1 MMMGFAKKM
10 HLSNSRVLA
19 FMAGAL
25 LVILTISTAGHAA
38 GPELGKRLSSAP
50 PLDVPQRPLQAI
62 QSSPLV
68 AGGVKLGTAVLYDD
82 PSTRRGADY
91 LELYDGQ
98 GGLVAV
104 SWFDRFGIQRIAVDR
119 AFLDGEERLEG
130 VFVAVV
136 DDNFI

>member
-1 MMMGFAKKM
+1 MTFAKKM
-10 HLSNSRVLA
+10 HLGNSKVLT
-19 FMAGAL
+19 FMAGTL
-25 LVILTISTAGHAA
+25 LVLLTISTAGHAA
-38 GPELGKRLSSAP
+38 DIELGKRLSSAP
-50 PLDVPQRPLQAI
+50 PLDVLQRPLQVI

-68 AGGVKLGTAVLYDD
+68 AGGVKLGTAVFYDD
-82 PSTRRGADY
+82 PSTRRPADY
-91 LELYDGQ
+91 LELYDGE

>member
-1 MMMGFAKKM
+1 MMPFTKPS
-10 HLSNSRVLA
+10 HLDNSRVLT
-19 FMAGAL
+19 FIVGAL
-25 LVILTISTAGHAA
+25 LVILITATANASDNGSGKAVLST
-38 GPELGKRLSSAP
+38 
-50 PLDVPQRPLQAI
+50 PLDVPQRALKLI
-62 QSSPLV
+62 QSSPLL

-82 PSTRRGADY
+82 PSTRRAADY

-119 AFLDGEERLEG
+119 AFADGRQRLEG
-130 VFVAVV
+130 VFVAVI

>member
-1 MMMGFAKKM
+1 MSFTNK
-10 HLSNSRVLA
+10 SRWPSKGLMV
-19 FMAGAL
+19 MAGAL
-25 LVILTISTAGHAA
+25 LMVLSGSSAGHA
-38 GPELGKRLSSAP
+38 GNTEPEKRLLSAP
-50 PLDVPQRPLQAI
+50 EAPQRVLKVI

-68 AGGVKLGTAVLYDD
+68 AGGMNIGTAVFYDD
-82 PSTRRGADY
+82 PSTRRSADY

-98 GGLVAV
+98 GGLFAV

-119 AFLDGEERLEG
+119 AFVDGEERLEG

>member
-1 MMMGFAKKM
+1 
-10 HLSNSRVLA
+10 V
-19 FMAGAL
+19 
-25 LVILTISTAGHAA
+25 V
-38 GPELGKRLSSAP
+38 
-50 PLDVPQRPLQAI
+50 

-68 AGGVKLGTAVLYDD
+68 AGGVKLGTAILYDD

-98 GGLVAV
+98 GGLFAV